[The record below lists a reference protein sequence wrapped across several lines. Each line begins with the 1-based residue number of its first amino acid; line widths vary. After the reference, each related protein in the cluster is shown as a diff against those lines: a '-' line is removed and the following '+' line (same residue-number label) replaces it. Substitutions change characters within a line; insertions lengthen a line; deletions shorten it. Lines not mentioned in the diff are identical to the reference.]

1 MEKITNALT
10 HINRLKFKIC
20 LTLLLG
26 LVSLNGSQ
34 AYLDRTF
41 FAANHRSLENV
52 NFLAKKFNSAV
63 LCVSYCHSEHECKSV
78 NYRLKDQ
85 RCELNNATKDKHPD
99 NFVVKYGKV
108 YYDDDVNTPH
118 SSLFVGSTCNE
129 LLEAGFESGIYTI
142 FPSGFPEGLR
152 VYCDMTTTG
161 GGWIVIQRR
170 LDGSVDFYRD
180 WADYRAGFGNLTG
193 EFWIGNDNLR
203 ALTESEGT
211 WQFRADLEDWNG
223 GKLWSEYGVFR
234 VHGENFALHR
244 DAQTGEQI
252 HSSYDNVLFSTKD
265 RDNDFKSVVHCAQ
278 ERKGGWWYA
287 RCYNANLNGVYYDVE
302 RVKAIEGITLF
313 KGNGVYS
320 NTLKTCSM
328 KIRRVA

>member
-41 FAANHRSLENV
+41 IAANHRSLENV
-52 NFLAKKFNSAV
+52 DFSVKNFSSAV
-63 LCVSYCHSEHECKSV
+63 LCVSYCHSEHDCNSV

-85 RCELNNATKDKHPD
+85 RCELNNATKDQYPD
-99 NFVVKYGKV
+99 NFVVEYGKV

-118 SSLFVGSTCNE
+118 SSMFGCNE
-129 LLEAGFESGIYTI
+129 LLETGFESGIYTI

-170 LDGSVDFYRD
+170 LDGSVGFYRD
-180 WADYRAGFGNLTG
+180 WADYRAGFGNLAG
-193 EFWIGNDNLR
+193 EFWLGNDNLR

-211 WQFRADLEDWNG
+211 WQFRAEIEDWNG
-223 GKLWSEYGVFR
+223 AKLWSESGVFR
-234 VHGENFALHR
+234 VHGENFTVHS
-244 DAQTGEQI
+244 DTETGSRIFSVQ
-252 HSSYDNVLFSTKD
+252 DGMLFSTRD
-265 RDNDFKSVVHCAQ
+265 RDNDVNSNGHCAQ
-278 ERKGGWWYA
+278 LQKGGWWYSN
-287 RCYNANLNGVYYDVE
+287 CYNANLNGVYYNGARQAAD
-302 RVKAIEGITLF
+302 GITLHL
-313 KGNGVYS
+313 GNRVNS
-320 NTLKTCSM
+320 DTMKTCSM

>member
-1 MEKITNALT
+1 MEKITNVLAHLE
-10 HINRLKFKIC
+10 RLKFKIC

-34 AYLDRTF
+34 AHLDRTF

-52 NFLAKKFNSAV
+52 DFSVKNFSSAV

-85 RCELNNATKDKHPD
+85 RCELNNATKDQYPD
-99 NFVVKYGKV
+99 NFADEYGKV

-118 SSLFVGSTCNE
+118 SSLFGCNE

-142 FPSGFPEGLR
+142 FPSGLPEGLR

-180 WADYRAGFGNLTG
+180 WADYRAGFGNLAG
-193 EFWIGNDNLR
+193 EFWLGNENLR

-211 WQFRADLEDWNG
+211 WQFRAEIEDWNG
-223 GKLWSEYGVFR
+223 GKLWSGSGVFR
-234 VHGENFALHR
+234 VHGDNFAVHS
-244 DAQTGEQI
+244 DVETGSRIFSVQ
-252 HSSYDNVLFSTKD
+252 DGMLFSTRD
-265 RDNDFKSVVHCAQ
+265 RDNDVNSNTHCAQ
-278 ERKGGWWYA
+278 HTKGGWWYSS
-287 RCYNANLNGVYYDVE
+287 CYKANLNGLYYNGARQAED
-302 RVKAIEGITLF
+302 GITLF
-313 KGNGVYS
+313 YGGKS
-320 NTLKTCSM
+320 FSHTMKTCSM
-328 KIRRVA
+328 KIRRVV